1 MNLPINRGYL
11 LGAWLEVKQRK
22 WFSADFFL
30 SYATIFLQSCL
41 YFLVFRAVFLHSA
54 KVDSEEV
61 TIYYIVISIVAQ
73 TVSSGLYVAYNH
85 MKAIN
90 SGGII
95 PYLLRPQSY
104 PVAQYLGSL
113 MQTVSH
119 LLVNTALIFL
129 VSVLFGRIMRLGSV
143 CLGVL
148 STLLGFT
155 ILYLIQAVIGCC
167 ALWFRDITRFRDV
180 VYTLLMMLGGRLIP
194 SGMLFG
200 GLKQAVYFT
209 PLPYV
214 YDVPV
219 RVFLNQGASL
229 RFLGVQ
235 LLWILLLGGAYWYLF
250 HCHVRQNIEFGG

>member
-1 MNLPINRGYL
+1 M
-11 LGAWLEVKQRK
+11 E
-22 WFSADFFL
+22 
-30 SYATIFLQSCL
+30 
-41 YFLVFRAVFLHSA
+41 
-54 KVDSEEV
+54 
-61 TIYYIVISIVAQ
+61 
-73 TVSSGLYVAYNH
+73 
-85 MKAIN
+85 AIN

-129 VSVLFGRIMRLGSV
+129 VSVLFGRVMRLGSV

>member
-1 MNLPINRGYL
+1 MEPIIEVKELCKKYKSMDGYAVRNMRFSVQPGEIVGVLGPNGAGKSTLIKML
-11 LGAWLEVKQRK
+11 LGVIRPTSGA
-22 WFSADFFL
+22 L
-30 SYATIFLQSCL
+30 S
-41 YFLVFRAVFLHSA
+41 VM
-54 KVDSEEV
+54 
-61 TIYYIVISIVAQ
+61 
-73 TVSSGLYVAYNH
+73 G
-85 MKAIN
+85 
-90 SGGII
+90 
-95 PYLLRPQSY
+95 
-104 PVAQYLGSL
+104 

-129 VSVLFGRIMRLGSV
+129 VSVLFGRVMRLGSV